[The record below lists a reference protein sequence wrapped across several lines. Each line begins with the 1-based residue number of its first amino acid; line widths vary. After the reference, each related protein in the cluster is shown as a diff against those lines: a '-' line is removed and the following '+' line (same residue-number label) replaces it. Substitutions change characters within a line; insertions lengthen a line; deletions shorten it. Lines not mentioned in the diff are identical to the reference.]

1 MFSID
6 VIKKSNIL
14 IKINFIYIQIS
25 TATSILLHLKSV
37 TINPP
42 PRISA
47 SLERGEHTKAQEK
60 LQTLESGPLQTAKMI
75 SLKWSTFG

>member
-47 SLERGEHTKAQEK
+47 SLERGVYVINIKQDLIIPENGSRE
-60 LQTLESGPLQTAKMI
+60 EVV
-75 SLKWSTFG
+75 